1 MAVMKQDFG
10 EERKKLLKH
19 LSSALSQTSPGGR
32 ILISLQNMAGIE
44 RSVPDWVHISVYP
57 PYYEGLLEFCCP
69 GIDVHIR
76 QT

>member
-19 LSSALSQTSPGGR
+19 LSSALSQTSPGSR

-44 RSVPDWVHISVYP
+44 RSVPDWVH
-57 PYYEGLLEFCCP
+57 
-69 GIDVHIR
+69 
-76 QT
+76 T